1 MAAGPPPAGATPSNT
16 STTPVPE
23 STPPVAEG
31 GTPAAPP
38 PSTQAAAGHNN
49 ADDGVGL
56 GEEGTKA
63 ELKRAREEAAKYRTQ
78 LRKFEAAFEGYDEA
92 DIDKA
97 LAMYRAIE
105 ADPKQAHKSFKEV
118 VANIEQYLRE
128 NDEWEEGDPIPAEVK
143 GEKPLTAKQVEKM
156 MADRERKQAE
166 EKAIQTILKDA
177 EALGY
182 KEGTWKHQTLLFIA
196 AKDPAAKSDVKL
208 AHAIFESELEEY
220 GKGAVQKYIDS
231 LGKGGKPPVTSGS
244 PGGPA
249 ASGAGAP
256 AASPDPKKSALARLT
271 AAGF

>member
-23 STPPVAEG
+23 SSPEPEG
-31 GTPAAPP
+31 RTPAAPP

-56 GEEGTKA
+56 NEEGTKA

-78 LRKFEAAFEGYDEA
+78 LRKFESAFEGYDEA
-92 DIDKA
+92 DVDKA

-118 VANIEQYLRE
+118 VANIEAFLRE
-128 NDEWEEGDPIPAEVK
+128 NDEWEEGDPIPAAAK
-143 GEKPLTAKQVEKM
+143 GEKPLTAKDVDKLLET
-156 MADRERKQAE
+156 RERKQAE
-166 EKAIQTILKDA
+166 ERAIQQILKDA

-182 KEGTWKHQTLLFIA
+182 KEGTWKHQTVLYIA